1 MSKYFFSFFLVFF
14 INIELS
20 SQENNIENDSI
31 SIKKTYGIRLGLD
44 LSKQLRM
51 LTEDY
56 KGLSLY
62 SDLKIK
68 EDIFVVL
75 EFGNDNKTIN
85 DENINSKVDGYY
97 YKLGFNYN
105 FYKNLPGLNN
115 EIYFGIRYGM
125 SKFNNELLSFKVYD
139 IDNNWNNESIVV
151 NRKFNN
157 LNAGWVELILGFNAE
172 ISKNIYMG
180 ISLRVNRLI
189 SQQIPSNY
197 TNFFIPGFNKVTEN
211 NNFGTGITYNLIYQI
226 PILKK

>member
-14 INIELS
+14 INFELS
-20 SQENNIENDSI
+20 SQENNIEIDSI
-31 SIKKTYGIRLGLD
+31 ILKKTYGLRLGLD
-44 LSKQLRM
+44 ISKQIRM

-68 EDIFVVL
+68 EDVYVVF
-75 EFGNDNKTIN
+75 EIGNDNKTII
-85 DENINSKVDGYY
+85 DENISSKVNGIH
-97 YKLGFNYN
+97 YKFGFNYN

-115 EIYFGIRYGM
+115 EIYFGLRYGI
-125 SKFNNELLSFKVYD
+125 SKFNNELLSFRVYD

-151 NRKFNN
+151 NRKFSN
-157 LNAGWVELILGFNAE
+157 LNAGWVELIIGFNAE

-189 SQQIPSNY
+189 NQEIPSNF

-226 PILKK
+226 PILRK

>member
-14 INIELS
+14 INFELS
-20 SQENNIENDSI
+20 SQENYIEIDSI
-31 SIKKTYGIRLGLD
+31 STKKAYGLRLGLD
-44 LSKQLRM
+44 LSKQIRM
-51 LTEDY
+51 FTEEY

-62 SDLKIK
+62 SDLKIM
-68 EDIFVVL
+68 EDFFVVL
-75 EFGNDNKTIN
+75 EIGNDNKKIS
-85 DENINSKVDGYY
+85 DENINSKVNGSY
-97 YKLGFNYN
+97 YKFGLNYN

-115 EIYFGIRYGM
+115 DIYFGLRYGI
-125 SKFNNELLSFKVYD
+125 SNFNSELLSFKVFD
-139 IDNNWNNESIVV
+139 IDNNWNNESIVI

-172 ISKNIYMG
+172 ISKNIFMG

-189 SQQIPSNY
+189 NQKIPSNF

-226 PILKK
+226 PILRK

>member
-1 MSKYFFSFFLVFF
+1 MFNKAKDF
-14 INIELS
+14 IDDPNRG
-20 SQENNIENDSI
+20 
-31 SIKKTYGIRLGLD
+31 IKK
-44 LSKQLRM
+44 
-51 LTEDY
+51 
-56 KGLSLY
+56 
-62 SDLKIK
+62 
-68 EDIFVVL
+68 FVVYML
-75 EFGNDNKTIN
+75 KSQGKNLNKR
-85 DENINSKVDGYY
+85 YY
-97 YKLGFNYN
+97 IDNYN

-139 IDNNWNNESIVV
+139 IDNNWNNESLVV

>member
-44 LSKQLRM
+44 LSKQIRM

-85 DENINSKVDGYY
+85 DENINSKVNGSY

-105 FYKNLPGLNN
+105 FYKNPT
-115 EIYFGIRYGM
+115 RA
-125 SKFNNELLSFKVYD
+125 K
-139 IDNNWNNESIVV
+139 
-151 NRKFNN
+151 
-157 LNAGWVELILGFNAE
+157 
-172 ISKNIYMG
+172 
-180 ISLRVNRLI
+180 
-189 SQQIPSNY
+189 
-197 TNFFIPGFNKVTEN
+197 
-211 NNFGTGITYNLIYQI
+211 
-226 PILKK
+226 